1 MREHVNTVKT
11 SINMLEAG
19 EVTIARSAVLPVLKA
34 AR

>member
-1 MREHVNTVKT
+1 VKT

-19 EVTIARSAVLPVLKA
+19 EVTIARSPLLPALKA